1 MVAYENSPEVVKF
14 HLPGAHQFLPPF
26 QKSSMIYEV
35 GGIMNVGGVEVR
47 LPKAVV
53 YRDSF

>member
-1 MVAYENSPEVVKF
+1 MVAYDRNPQVVKF
-14 HLPGAHQFLPPF
+14 HLPGPHQFLPPF
-26 QKSSMIYEV
+26 QKSSMVYEV
-35 GGIMNVGGVEVR
+35 GGIMNVGGTEVR

>member
-1 MVAYENSPEVVKF
+1 MIAYANNAQVLKF
-14 HLPGAHQFLPPF
+14 HLPGAHQFLAPF
-26 QKSSMIYEV
+26 QKSSMTYEV